1 VYSVFVVIIFL
12 DLFRFLTSG
21 IRALIVLFFGVFHR
35 KMYFTGKCDG
45 PSIESFIKE
54 RKSRWEDTWPHWVD
68 LKLQGDAAIWWKS
81 LDYKEMMTLSNGEFE
96 KILLDK
102 WSHGENKD
110 KERTKSLFS
119 CEKSILQV
127 HGCILSLFLLSLV
140 ACIILSMFSWL
151 IDCKFQ

>member
-1 VYSVFVVIIFL
+1 
-12 DLFRFLTSG
+12 
-21 IRALIVLFFGVFHR
+21 
-35 KMYFTGKCDG
+35 MYFTGKCDG

-54 RKSRWEDTWPHWVD
+54 IKSAWEDTWPHWVD

-81 LDYKEMMTLSNGEFE
+81 LDYKEMMRLSNVEFE

-127 HGCILSLFLLSLV
+127 HRCIHKENIVISINPSCMHNFINVQLV
-140 ACIILSMFSWL
+140 KRLQVPIKNI
-151 IDCKFQ
+151 

>member
-1 VYSVFVVIIFL
+1 
-12 DLFRFLTSG
+12 
-21 IRALIVLFFGVFHR
+21 
-35 KMYFTGKCDG
+35 MYFTRKCDG
-45 PSIESFIKE
+45 PSIEAFIKE
-54 RKSRWEDTWPHWVD
+54 RKSTWEANWPHWVA

-102 WSHGENKD
+102 WSHGGNKD

-127 HGCILSLFLLSLV
+127 HGCIHKENVIVSINPS
-140 ACIILSMFSWL
+140 
-151 IDCKFQ
+151 FQQSFINV